1 MPNSGERELVESI
14 SSRKTEHQV
23 EGWGCH
29 ATVKNSDPEM
39 FLSKRTTRTKMK
51 KRLRKKEVQ
60 SQSQIEIQLKGRP
73 QGLTPLM
80 MLWYA
85 YRQEPSMVVL

>member
-1 MPNSGERELVESI
+1 
-14 SSRKTEHQV
+14 
-23 EGWGCH
+23 
-29 ATVKNSDPEM
+29 M